1 MIRLALE
8 RSFRGKPSKKLRS
21 FHALLDLYQELV
33 FDARDGVHS
42 ESARHFLQQ
51 FKGTTKAAKTAQKLL
66 ECQIND
72 LDDNVAQIMPAVV
85 LGRIRRAER
94 WTRWKRL
101 RSAQTGG
108 FVP

>member
-8 RSFRGKPSKKLRS
+8 RSFRGKPSEKLRS
-21 FHALLDLYQELV
+21 FHALLDLYKELV

-66 ECQIND
+66 ECQIKD

-94 WTRWKRL
+94 WTR
-101 RSAQTGG
+101 
-108 FVP
+108 